1 MFSGSLSCVFV
12 VVEKERKVQGKKD
25 MEDRTPSRKKD
36 MEDST
41 IF

>member
-1 MFSGSLSCVFV
+1 M
-12 VVEKERKVQGKKD
+12 VVERREKYRERKKD

-41 IF
+41 SF